1 MNPWKLYRIIISGA
15 KLDSNRE
22 EWVQN
27 TLVLEVLSQD
37 QKWSME
43 WVSAVLKPPRPGKD
57 GISQGILYRVPK
69 DPVLLKL
76 QNIAT
81 GNTAEMGKS

>member
-1 MNPWKLYRIIISGA
+1 M
-15 KLDSNRE
+15 
-22 EWVQN
+22 QN

-43 WVSAVLKPPRPGKD
+43 WVLAVLKTPRSGKD

-69 DPVLLKL
+69 DPVLLQL